1 MSESTNFVTT
11 IDVKLESQMVTD
23 LESQGFTISKP
34 PYTLFSAKKKGIS
47 CTLYS
52 SGKLVVQ
59 GKEKAEF
66 IEFYLEPILQT
77 FTYSYPKIQAEMSVD
92 KAINTRSSGVKVSE
106 QESSIKSR
114 IGIDESGKGDFFGPL
129 CIAGV
134 YATSQSALE
143 LKAMGVKDSKDL
155 NDLAILKLAK
165 IIRANYVH
173 HIVKINPQKYNELY
187 AQFKNLNYLLAW
199 GHATTIEQLVTR
211 TGCRNIVVD
220 QFANERVVLTALKR
234 KNLELDVFQRHRA
247 EEDLVVAAASILA
260 REAFL
265 LGLQMLG
272 EEFSIKLPKGASSAT
287 IEAGKLFV
295 RRYGIDALGQV
306 GKLHF
311 KTLNSIQ

>member
-1 MSESTNFVTT
+1 MSESANFVTT
-11 IDVKLESQMVTD
+11 IDVKLAEKMVND

-34 PYTLFSAKKKGIS
+34 QYTLFSAQKKGIS

-66 IEFYLEPILQT
+66 IEFYLEPILQSFT
-77 FTYSYPKIQAEMSVD
+77 FSYPNLKTETKSD
-92 KAINTRSSGVKVSE
+92 LKN
-106 QESSIKSR
+106 SR

-134 YATSQSALE
+134 YATGESALK
-143 LKAMGVKDSKDL
+143 LQSMGVKDSKDL
-155 NDLAILKLAK
+155 SDAAILKLAK
-165 IIRANYVH
+165 TIRNNYVH
-173 HIVKINPQKYNELY
+173 HIVKINPKKYNELY
-187 AQFKNLNYLLAW
+187 AQFKNLNTLLAW
-199 GHATTIEQLVTR
+199 GHATTIEQLVER
-211 TGCRNIVVD
+211 TGCRDIVVD

-234 KNLELDVFQRHRA
+234 KNLKLNVLQRHRA

-265 LGLQMLG
+265 LGLEMLG
-272 EEFSIKLPKGASSAT
+272 EEFSIKLPKGASKAT

-295 RRYGIDALGQV
+295 RRHGIEHLGQV

-311 KTLNSIQ
+311 KTLESIK